1 MKELKKA
8 FILTKPLPL
17 TNFEIQGYYK
27 NEPRFNGAYSRNNLS
42 KIKNGAYVIN
52 LDKYENIG
60 THWIALYVKNN
71 EFIYFDSFSVEYIS
85 KEIQKFIGNKN
96 TRTNIFI
103 IQDYKSIMCGYFCI
117 LFIDFMFKGK
127 SLIDFTNL
135 FSPYDFFKK

>member
-1 MKELKKA
+1 MKEFKKA

-17 TNFEIQGYYK
+17 TNFEIQDYYK
-27 NEPRFNGAYSRNNLS
+27 NEPRFNGVYSRNNLS

-52 LDKYENIG
+52 SDEYENIG
-60 THWIALYVKNN
+60 THWIALYVTNN
-71 EFIYFDSFSVEYIS
+71 EIIYFDNFSVEYIS
-85 KEIQKFIGNKN
+85 KEIKKFIGNKN

-117 LFIDFMFKGK
+117 LFIDFMFKCK